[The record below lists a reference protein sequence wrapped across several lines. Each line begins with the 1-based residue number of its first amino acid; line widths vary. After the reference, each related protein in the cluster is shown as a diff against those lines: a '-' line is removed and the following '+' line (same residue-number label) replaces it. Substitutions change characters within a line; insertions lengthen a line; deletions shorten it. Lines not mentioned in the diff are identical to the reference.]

1 MNCCRGILK
10 PHNGARWTLTVFG
23 IGAGVIYN
31 AKFYAALDNTVIV
44 PGYTRVDG
52 GLFFK
57 VNERISGQVN
67 IENLLGARYY
77 VSASNNNNIMPGSPR
92 AAYLTLNAKF

>member
-1 MNCCRGILK
+1 
-10 PHNGARWTLTVFG
+10 VFG

-44 PGYTRVDG
+44 PGYTRDDG

-57 VNERISGQVN
+57 VNEKNFWSSQYRESV
-67 IENLLGARYY
+67 R
-77 VSASNNNNIMPGSPR
+77 
-92 AAYLTLNAKF
+92 

>member
-1 MNCCRGILK
+1 M
-10 PHNGARWTLTVFG
+10 
-23 IGAGVIYN
+23 
-31 AKFYAALDNTVIV
+31 IV

-57 VNERISGQVN
+57 VNEKISGQVN

-77 VSASNNNNIMPGSPR
+77 ISASNNNNVMPGSPR
-92 AAYLTLNAKF
+92 TACPTLNAKF